1 MFFAILKLAKKVSSI
16 FVNDLTG
23 TLEFKIFEISF
34 VDSFGVQND
43 EGSLTLDLIVYEM
56 TSEFVAFFVD

>member
-16 FVNDLTG
+16 FVKDLTG

-34 VDSFGVQND
+34 VDSFRVQND
-43 EGSLTLDLIVYEM
+43 EGSLTLDLIVDEM